1 MAALA
6 TFILRGDGHA
16 KRLYEFLKANWRQ
29 MAAAGKP
36 VAVTV
41 YPYREKRTIDQ
52 NKKLH
57 AMIREIAEQA
67 WIDGR
72 QYSEDSWKEII
83 RRTYI
88 GVEEIDLPDGTR
100 IERGISTTTL
110 TVEEFAQLITV
121 VQAWATTELGIE
133 FSE

>member
-16 KRLYEFLKANWRQ
+16 KRLYAFLKANWRV

-57 AMIREIAEQA
+57 AMIRDIAEQA
-67 WIDGR
+67 WVDGR
-72 QYSEDSWKEII
+72 QYSEDAWKEII

-88 GVEEIDLPDGTR
+88 GTEEIDLPGGTR
-100 IERGISTTTL
+100 VERGISTTSL
-110 TVEEFAQLITV
+110 DVEQFAQMITA
-121 VQAWATTELGIE
+121 VQAWAVSELGIE